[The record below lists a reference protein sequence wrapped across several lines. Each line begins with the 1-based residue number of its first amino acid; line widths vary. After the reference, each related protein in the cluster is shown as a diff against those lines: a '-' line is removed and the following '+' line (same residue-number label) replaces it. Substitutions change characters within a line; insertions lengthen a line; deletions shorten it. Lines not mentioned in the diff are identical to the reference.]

1 VKSLHQELWMAG
13 RGGTVLAAL
22 LLCGCA
28 VLQMPG
34 KPLPV
39 PSASTRP
46 PLVEHAY
53 PRLAADLL
61 AESNRTRGT
70 AGLPALSGCA
80 ELDSAAEEYAREL
93 AARQVLDH
101 SSAVAGRENVGLR
114 VAAVRVNWTQVAENL
129 FSYTGAASDQLARRT
144 IMAWLN
150 SPGHRENLLDRTYT
164 HTGLGVAR
172 DVDGTWYVVQ
182 LYVQPAGTR

>member
-1 VKSLHQELWMAG
+1 MAG
-13 RGGTVLAAL
+13 RSGVVLAAL

-28 VLQMPG
+28 VFQMPG
-34 KPLPV
+34 EPLPA
-39 PSASTRP
+39 PGAPNRTL
-46 PLVEHAY
+46 LVEHAY

-61 AESNRTRGT
+61 AEANRARAT
-70 AGLPALSGCA
+70 AGLPALSGRA
-80 ELDSAAEEYAREL
+80 ELDSAAEQYAREL

-101 SSAVAGRENVGLR
+101 SSAVAGRENVGRR

-129 FSYTGAASDQLARRT
+129 FSYTGVGSDQLARRT
-144 IMAWLN
+144 IMAWLD

-182 LYVQPAGTR
+182 VYVLPAGAR